1 MKVISRYPLWSW
13 FTYRNQSHNVD
24 AHKWN
29 LKEYAFLIRMAIF
42 IQYLFAVHFAF
53 AKLLWGVWLGRWRVL
68 NRRACNKIYLRV
80 GNDDRAK
87 RVYIFIYVY
96 IYIYKRRY
104 HELYDSY
111 GFHYTTV
118 YIQQI
123 KLTPLL
129 RETKIQRALLSQPPS
144 FLFPGKNIPSEYHRN
159 VYSILA

>member
-24 AHKWN
+24 AHNWN

-53 AKLLWGVWLGRWRVL
+53 AKLLWGVWLGRWREL

-87 RVYIFIYVY
+87 YVYIFINVN
-96 IYIYKRRY
+96 IYICALSWIILLLWLSLYHSFYSTEKRNAVIAWNS
-104 HELYDSY
+104 D
-111 GFHYTTV
+111 
-118 YIQQI
+118 
-123 KLTPLL
+123 
-129 RETKIQRALLSQPPS
+129 TKGIVITAAQ
-144 FLFPGKNIPSEYHRN
+144 FLISR
-159 VYSILA
+159 